1 METVVILPEQDAKP
15 NESLRIEEYRTLAP
29 ALRFDGVVRRFSGGR
44 GVGPVTLELRRGQV
58 CSLIGANG
66 SGKTTLLRC
75 TGLFEQLDAGT
86 IELNGRPW
94 AKASSGQDG
103 AFIDPDRQ
111 RGSVLSV
118 VFQNAEPWPHLRVLD
133 NIMLPLLRGLGLQQ
147 QEARARAEAELERFG
162 LVERAKAMPH
172 QLSGGIR
179 QRVVLARA
187 FAMKPRILL
196 LDEVTSALDPDWTE
210 KVRQVIRDF
219 VDMGGA
225 VISVSHR
232 LNLARRMSDWVVYL
246 SNGRIVEEGPPQS
259 VLDSPVDDG
268 LRKFLENA

>member
-1 METVVILPEQDAKP
+1 METVVISPEQDTKP
-15 NESLRIEEYRTLAP
+15 KEKRRSEEDRTLAL
-29 ALRFDGVVRRFSGGR
+29 ALRFAGVVRRFAGGR
-44 GVGPVTLELRRGQV
+44 GVGPITLDLSRGQV

-75 TGLFEQLDAGT
+75 AGLFEQLDAGT
-86 IELNGRPW
+86 IELNGRLW
-94 AKASSGQDG
+94 AHASSGEDG
-103 AFIDPDRQ
+103 KAIDPDRQ

-118 VFQNAEPWPHLRVLD
+118 VFQNAEPWPHLRILD
-133 NIMLPLLRGLGLQQ
+133 NIMLPLLHGLGLPQ
-147 QEARARAEAELERFG
+147 QEARVRAEAELERFG

-187 FAMKPRILL
+187 FAMRPRILL

-210 KVRQVIRDF
+210 RVRQVIRDF
-219 VDMGGA
+219 VDTGGA

-232 LNLARRMSDWVVYL
+232 LNLVRRMSDWVVYL

-259 VLDSPVDDG
+259 VLDSPFDEG
-268 LRKFLENA
+268 LRRFLENA